1 MRDRARRA
9 TIGPVPPRRHF
20 GSVRKLPSGRYQAS
34 YWQEGERHIA
44 PDTFSAKGAA
54 QAWLSAKETDINRGQ
69 WVDPSAGQIPFGDY
83 ATRWLDRQSHLRPRT
98 LELYGY
104 LLRDYL
110 RPALGERPLSALTV
124 TEVTA
129 WHQGLAR
136 RRPKM
141 APKAYRLLAQIMKA
155 ATSDGFIVKSPVA
168 VKGAARERV
177 VKRPI
182 PSVAEVDAIAAAV
195 PQQYGA
201 MVLLAAWC
209 ALRFGELAALRRAH
223 IDLLHGEV
231 IVTETVT
238 ELATGERLIGPPKT
252 DAGRRAVAIPPNVL
266 PAVEGHLATVGPEPD
281 TLLFPGADGGYL
293 RRGHFYHQTWT
304 PALRTAGL
312 RFRFHDLRHAGLT
325 WAAAQGATIAE
336 LMHRAGHASPHA
348 AMLYQH
354 ATRDRDHAIA
364 QAMAA
369 LAKPAEVAT
378 LRPRQDGA
386 TK

>member
-1 MRDRARRA
+1 M
-9 TIGPVPPRRHF
+9 PPRRRF
-20 GSVRKLPSGRYQAS
+20 GSVRQLPSGRYQAS
-34 YWQEGERHIA
+34 YWHDSDRHNA
-44 PDTFSAKGAA
+44 PDTFAAKTDAE
-54 QAWLSAKETDINRGQ
+54 AWLSAKETDINRRPG
-69 WVDPSAGQIPFGDY
+69 VDPGVGNVPFGDY
-83 ATRWLDRQSHLRPRT
+83 AARWLERQGHLRPRT
-98 LELYGY
+98 GELYAY

-110 RPALGERPLSALTV
+110 RPTFDERPLSAITV
-124 TEVTA
+124 SEVTA
-129 WHQGLAR
+129 WHEALVG

-155 ATSDGFIVKSPVA
+155 ATTDGSVVKSPVA

-177 VKRPI
+177 LKRPI
-182 PSVAEVDAIAAAV
+182 PSVAEVDAIASSV
-195 PQQYGA
+195 PAEYKA

-209 ALRFGELAALRRAH
+209 ALRFGELAALRRER

-238 ELATGERLIGPPKT
+238 ELASGQRLVGPPKT

-266 PAVEGHLATVGPEPD
+266 PAVEVHLATVSPAPG

-304 PALRTAGL
+304 PALRSVGL
-312 RFRFHDLRHAGLT
+312 RFRFHDLRHASLT

-336 LMHRAGHASPHA
+336 LMHRAGHASAHA

-364 QAMAA
+364 KAMAT
-369 LAKPAEVAT
+369 LAAGAEVVT
-378 LRPRQDGA
+378 LRRDQGA
-386 TK
+386 SP